1 MEKVIFFPLLLGLTI
16 AGYLLGVWV
25 RRISKQGWLNPL
37 LTGAVFIIAVILIF
51 GIPYDMYEKANMPMR
66 FLMDLSVVSLG
77 WLLYDR
83 IEELKKAILPILVS
97 SAVGSLVAMISI
109 SAVFFFSDA
118 PKELVVSIL
127 PKSITAPIAIRL
139 SQSYGGLE
147 SITAVTVFLTG
158 VLGALAA
165 PFFLGKIGVNSPV
178 AKGLAIGCS
187 SHVIGTSRAIELGAV
202 EGALSGLAIG
212 IMGAFTAVLYPL
224 YVLIFY

>member
-1 MEKVIFFPLLLGLTI
+1 MEKVILFPLLLGLTLV
-16 AGYLLGVWV
+16 GYILGVWV
-25 RRISKQGWLNPL
+25 RRITRRVWLNPL
-37 LTGAVFIIAVILIF
+37 ITGSIFIIAVIMIF
-51 GIPYDMYEKANMPMR
+51 GIPFEMYEKANTPMR

-83 IEELKKAILPILVS
+83 MDELKKTILPIIVS
-97 SAVGSLVAMISI
+97 SVVGAIVAMLSV
-109 SAVFFFSDA
+109 SAVFLLFDA
-118 PKELVVSIL
+118 PKDLVVSVI

-147 SITAVTVFLTG
+147 SITAVAVFLTG
-158 VLGALAA
+158 VFGAFAA
-165 PFFLGKIGVNSPV
+165 PFFLGKIGVDSPV

-187 SHVIGTSRAIELGAV
+187 SHAIGTSRAIELGAV

-212 IMGAFTAVLYPL
+212 IMGACTAVLYPL